1 MNRKSC
7 LLRKVLPATVLC
19 VALLWIAT
27 PVSQAVGWGFND
39 VSFAVISDSHLAV
52 GAKDGLVMA
61 GSSVRILE
69 MVVTDLNRMRDLDF
83 VLVTGDLLNNGE
95 VWAAE
100 KAREIL
106 DTLRVPYFVVL
117 GNHDYTPIPPQGHSG
132 PFPQGLSRAG
142 FMEIFAGHGGAGRMH
157 SAHFETVP
165 IGCWSLDPVPGLH
178 LVGLNTTVI
187 GESGG
192 HVTEPVLHWLEA
204 DLTLHRDKA
213 ALVAAHHNFVEFDPR
228 DAGPGKIYLVDN
240 APAVRP
246 AFERHRNV
254 QAVITGHHHISGART
269 VEGVHYLTCP
279 SIAAWPCEY
288 TLFELSPD
296 SITMRCVPVPEPGI
310 VKEARKNLLGS
321 KYIRPLFPE
330 GKAGDEELLRVFK
343 QVTELTLP
351 MHAW

>member
-192 HVTEPVLHWLEA
+192 HVTEPVLHWKVRC
-204 DLTLHRDKA
+204 TP
-213 ALVAAHHNFVEFDPR
+213 N
-228 DAGPGKIYLVDN
+228 PGCGGTC
-240 APAVRP
+240 RC
-246 AFERHRNV
+246 
-254 QAVITGHHHISGART
+254 RT
-269 VEGVHYLTCP
+269 C
-279 SIAAWPCEY
+279 W
-288 TLFELSPD
+288 
-296 SITMRCVPVPEPGI
+296 
-310 VKEARKNLLGS
+310 
-321 KYIRPLFPE
+321 
-330 GKAGDEELLRVFK
+330 
-343 QVTELTLP
+343 
-351 MHAW
+351 